1 MRSKF
6 NFSLQYQYIVKQ
18 TGDENKENHQL
29 GDVVLIYHQ
38 ILRTDIKRNVWKSV
52 GELISQS

>member
-1 MRSKF
+1 MI

-29 GDVVLIYHQ
+29 GYIVLMYNQ
-38 ILRTDIKRNVWKSV
+38 ILTTDIIRN
-52 GELISQS
+52 E